1 MRHALAA
8 NTVFYGGSR
17 ITPLYHEIEEA
28 PKRRS
33 GGRVIDLSPYEQML
47 RLYAKYQEA
56 YGWTVREIDETDMC
70 FLLDQLCVL
79 ERIEAGKE
87 EAYIDDI
94 L

>member
-1 MRHALAA
+1 
-8 NTVFYGGSR
+8 
-17 ITPLYHEIEEA
+17 
-28 PKRRS
+28 
-33 GGRVIDLSPYEQML
+33 ML

-56 YGWTVREIDETDMC
+56 YGWTEREIDETDMG

-79 ERIEAGKE
+79 ERIEAGKD